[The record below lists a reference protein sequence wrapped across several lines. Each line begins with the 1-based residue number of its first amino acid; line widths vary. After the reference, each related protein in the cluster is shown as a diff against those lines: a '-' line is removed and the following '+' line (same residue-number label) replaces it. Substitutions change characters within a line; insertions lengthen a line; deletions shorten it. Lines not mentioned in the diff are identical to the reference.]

1 MTHANRKIALYRAAL
16 LVMLGLAG
24 ACTILPQSDPVQ
36 LLDPRLPAPEAASES
51 VAWTLNVARPESDS
65 ARDSTRM
72 LVRTEEGRLQA
83 HATARWVAPAPEL
96 LRTLLVRYL
105 RDGEMLAQVGAG
117 AAGMDRTLAL
127 DLRRFELSEVAA
139 EQLEAEVQV
148 EARLYDS
155 RTSTLLARRLFQA
168 RQPARSAQP
177 DDAVAGFEAALGE
190 IIPAL
195 ASWLREQEGPVDTAR

>member
-1 MTHANRKIALYRAAL
+1 MIHANRKLSIYRAAL
-16 LVMLGLAG
+16 LVMLGLVG
-24 ACTILPQSDPVQ
+24 ACTILPESDPVQ
-36 LLDPRLPAPEAASES
+36 LLDLHLPAPEVSGEG
-51 VAWTLNVARPESDS
+51 VAWTLNVARPESDA
-65 ARDSTRM
+65 ARDSTRLM
-72 LVRTEEGRLQA
+72 VSTEEGRLQA

-96 LRTLLVRYL
+96 FRTLLVRYL

-117 AAGMDRTLAL
+117 AVGMDRTLAL
-127 DLRRFELSEVAA
+127 DLRRFELSETGAG
-139 EQLEAEVQV
+139 QLETWIEI

-155 RTSTLLARRLFQA
+155 RTSRLLARRVFQA

-195 ASWLREQEGPVDTAR
+195 AGWMTAQEAPVWRL